1 MFIFTLKYS
10 QLQVI
15 QQQKFK
21 CIGKTILQKII
32 VFVLM
37 CTYTY
42 NNTSK
47 KNIVE
52 KRKCNE
58 SITEVNGCIFIYMF
72 QANYIHS
79 VEIETNHWS
88 TLYTT

>member
-10 QLQVI
+10 QLQ
-15 QQQKFK
+15 
-21 CIGKTILQKII
+21 I

-88 TLYTT
+88 TLYTTKLNTCILQ

>member
-10 QLQVI
+10 QLQ
-15 QQQKFK
+15 
-21 CIGKTILQKII
+21 I

-58 SITEVNGCIFIYMF
+58 SITEVKIMGVYLFTCCKQIIYTVWRLRQIIGQHCILH
-72 QANYIHS
+72 N
-79 VEIETNHWS
+79 
-88 TLYTT
+88 

>member
-10 QLQVI
+10 QLQ
-15 QQQKFK
+15 
-21 CIGKTILQKII
+21 I

-58 SITEVNGCIFIYMF
+58 SITEVKIMGVYLFTCSKQIIYTVWKLRQIIGQHCILH
-72 QANYIHS
+72 N
-79 VEIETNHWS
+79 
-88 TLYTT
+88 